1 MIKKFAVAAA
11 LLTTALAA
19 PASAAD
25 IKLGVLSCDIDGGT
39 GYVITSNKG
48 LDCTFKS
55 SRGGGREHY
64 TGMISKLG
72 VDLGKTH
79 QGSLQWAVLA
89 VSRNYDEGQ
98 LAGNYFGVNA
108 EASVVTGG
116 GANLLT
122 GGFRRLLHP
131 AAAQRAGTDRP
142 ERGRCRDLD
151 RAHFL
156 AEIATQDGWPEP
168 GRPHRLKRSR
178 RLT

>member
-25 IKLGVLSCDIDGGT
+25 IKLGVLTCDIDGGV

-48 LDCTFKS
+48 IDCTFKR

-72 VDLGKTH
+72 VDVGKTH
-79 QGSLQWAVLA
+79 NGTLAWAVLA
-89 VSRNYDEGQ
+89 VSRNYDDGQ
-98 LAGNYFGVNA
+98 LAGKYFGVNA

-116 GANLLT
+116 GANLLV
-122 GGFRRLLHP
+122 GGFRDSFSLQPLSVQAQTGLNLAV
-131 AAAQRAGTDRP
+131 AATSI
-142 ERGRCRDLD
+142 EL
-151 RAHFL
+151 
-156 AEIATQDGWPEP
+156 ISS
-168 GRPHRLKRSR
+168 LK
-178 RLT
+178 